1 MRNAFIIGILS
12 VILTAII
19 YHDTGQVYH
28 NFYDDSMITA
38 RIAQNLAAHGV
49 LSFNISERIDSAS
62 SFAFTVMLAGFYKT
76 GLHNLELVSGTLNL
90 LSLFFIAFFVYLSVL
105 KITKKIWLA
114 YPLASIASL
123 HGLVSGWSVTG
134 MDTTFFTALLCAFVY
149 YTFIAKSITTSFYL
163 ILALIITRPE
173 GLFAVPVWFY
183 LNKKETAKLLIVF
196 LAIICFYGF
205 KTLYYGSPFPNSLT
219 MKLSNVYYA
228 SDWKYVLLMW
238 SKLAI
243 VPVLLS
249 VVSIFFTT
257 RLRLLW
263 LFILPSALAC
273 MLIHSDFL
281 RYTSH
286 LVPLF
291 VILSAFALNK
301 YKWLAP
307 IAILIMAF
315 QTYNSVIW
323 IHTRLKPI
331 AYCQELRKEAGQYL
345 QDNLPKGTWV
355 ISSDL
360 GAIGYV
366 AKNMNFVDLIGLV
379 SKSTVEEK
387 QPKYICDTFGN
398 KNGHIF
404 YNHPEV
410 AEYLKNKNS
419 QILWM
424 KPYTQT
430 LSIGVVKIE

>member
-1 MRNAFIIGILS
+1 M
-12 VILTAII
+12 THAIAI
-19 YHDTGQVYH
+19 Y
-28 NFYDDSMITA
+28 
-38 RIAQNLAAHGV
+38 LALMA
-49 LSFNISERIDSAS
+49 
-62 SFAFTVMLAGFYKT
+62 T
-76 GLHNLELVSGTLNL
+76 
-90 LSLFFIAFFVYLSVL
+90 
-105 KITKKIWLA
+105 
-114 YPLASIASL
+114 L
-123 HGLVSGWSVTG
+123 HGLIGGWSITG

-149 YTFIAKSITTSFYL
+149 YTFIAKSITASFYL

-196 LAIICFYGF
+196 LAIICFYGS
-205 KTLYYGSPFPNSLT
+205 KALYYGSPFPNSLT

-238 SKLAI
+238 SKFAI
-243 VPVLLS
+243 VTVLLS

-263 LFILPSALAC
+263 LFILPSAFAC
-273 MLIHSDFL
+273 MFVHSDFL

-315 QTYNSVIW
+315 QTYNSVVW
-323 IHTRLKPI
+323 IHAKLKPI

-345 QDNLPKGTWV
+345 QDSLPKGTWV

-360 GAIGYV
+360 GAIGYF
-366 AKNMNFVDLIGLV
+366 AKDINFIDLIGLV

-387 QPKYICDTFGN
+387 RAKYICDTFGN
-398 KNGHIF
+398 NNGHIF
-404 YNHPEV
+404 YNHPGV